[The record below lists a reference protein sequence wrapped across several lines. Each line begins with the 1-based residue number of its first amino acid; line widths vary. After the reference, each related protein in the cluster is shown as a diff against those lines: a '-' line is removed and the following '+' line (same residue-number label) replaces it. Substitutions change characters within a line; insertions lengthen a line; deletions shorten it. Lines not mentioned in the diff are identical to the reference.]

1 MARTSNSNSSENNI
15 FETSATSSVVIPVS
29 TESQVSNTSIVYEKD
44 AMTESLINKENDA
57 RVDFVDREFI
67 DFDAIQQNSSNVN
80 KSIMERM
87 SKNSTF
93 RLLPDITSPYMV
105 EPEKS
110 SIIFDSTDNTLK
122 YFNGTE
128 WVESE
133 GQPQTATWEYLAY
146 NWSEEP
152 TLITAISSG
161 DVYEYKLDESTRYRL
176 VPNPYNATQD
186 AFYSDFDGTNLTNLI
201 TTRG

>member
-29 TESQVSNTSIVYEKD
+29 TESQVSNTSIVYEED
-44 AMTESLINKENDA
+44 AMTESVINKENDA

-128 WVESE
+128 WVDSE
-133 GQPQTATWEYLAY
+133 GQSQEETWEYLSY

-176 VPNPYNATQD
+176 VPNPYNPTQD

>member
-29 TESQVSNTSIVYEKD
+29 TESQVSNTSIVYEED
-44 AMTESLINKENDA
+44 AMTEAVINKENDA

-93 RLLPDITSPYMV
+93 RLLPDITNPYMV

-133 GQPQTATWEYLAY
+133 GQSQAATWEYLAY

-152 TLITAISSG
+152 TIITTISSG
-161 DVYEYKLDESTRYRL
+161 DVYEYKLDDSTRYRL
-176 VPNPYNATQD
+176 VPSPYDATQD
-186 AFYSDFDGTNLTNLI
+186 AFYSNFDGTNLTNLI
-201 TTRG
+201 TARG